1 MTCQL
6 PGLSPTANKLTFIL
20 EEERIAM
27 PYKFLDIVATPSVQA
42 AQAANGSRQMW
53 ERFKGHR
60 TFDRFTENEVAFIEE
75 RDSFYMASVSESGWP
90 YVQHR
95 GGPPGFLKV
104 LDDKTLAFPDFRGN
118 LQYISVGN
126 VAADD
131 RVALIMVDYPNR
143 ARLKILAHMEVRDL
157 AADPELAARLAL
169 PGYKAKIERAFAL
182 YLETFDWNCPQHI
195 TPRYTESDIAVAVA
209 SLTTRIAELEAEN
222 QALRA
227 QIATRT
233 GAAQTG

>member
-1 MTCQL
+1 MSLFSDRKGST
-6 PGLSPTANKLTFIL
+6 SPCPTN
-20 EEERIAM
+20 
-27 PYKFLDIVATPSVQA
+27 FLDIVATPSVRA
-42 AQAANGSRQMW
+42 AQEANGTRQMW
-53 ERFKGHR
+53 EHFKGHR

-118 LQYISVGN
+118 LQYISLGN

-157 AADPELAARLAL
+157 AADPELAGRLAL
-169 PGYKAKIERAFAL
+169 PGYKAKIERAFVL
-182 YLETFDWNCPQHI
+182 HLETFDWNCPQHI
-195 TPRYTESDIAVAVA
+195 TPRSTESDIAVAVA
-209 SLTTRIAELEAEN
+209 SLTNRIAELEAEN
-222 QALRA
+222 QALRS
-227 QIATRT
+227 QILARA